1 MRRPAEPAV
10 HEVETPHGPAR
21 VHLHAAASPRAGL
34 VMGHGAGGGVG
45 SRDLELTT
53 RVGLELGVSVAL
65 VEQPYRVAGRRGPSP
80 ARQLDAAWTAVV
92 ADLRGGELAGLPTL
106 VGGRSSGA
114 RVACRTAADVGAAG
128 VLCLAFPLRPP
139 GRGDRPSRLPEL
151 VAVEV
156 PALVVQGRNDA
167 FGIPP
172 EGPSRRVVL
181 VAGDHAL
188 RSDAAGL
195 TAAVRG
201 WLEEVLGPPGR

>member
-1 MRRPAEPAV
+1 
-10 HEVETPHGPAR
+10 
-21 VHLHAAASPRAGL
+21 
-34 VMGHGAGGGVG
+34 
-45 SRDLELTT
+45 
-53 RVGLELGVSVAL
+53 
-65 VEQPYRVAGRRGPSP
+65 
-80 ARQLDAAWTAVV
+80 
-92 ADLRGGELAGLPTL
+92 
-106 VGGRSSGA
+106 
-114 RVACRTAADVGAAG
+114 
-128 VLCLAFPLRPP
+128 VLCLAFPLVPP

-151 VAVEV
+151 DGVEV

-188 RSDAAGL
+188 RSDTAGL